1 MKKDGSAEV
10 IKHINL
16 GNKQKIYLKIYGDEV
31 NVIEV
36 INGYNS
42 RNEEYFLWNT
52 LINIECIDLKK
63 LEVSQ
68 EGRYFYKGCVI
79 SFESERDEM
88 NLTACI
94 EGDIDVKNKYIG
106 AGYADSG
113 NDIVSKNI
121 KEALEIA
128 MKQIDEVILTDR
140 DKLIKIMELPNNIRE
155 LSEKEINEIICE
167 TIIKVSRLLKT
178 IKSDNSEYQLSRRQQ
193 VTKSNA
199 INNIKSKDFLGAYYE
214 IVDFVDD
221 YGDRHNGKVFEMEKK
236 EINNL
241 ISIIYNNIKQ

>member
-1 MKKDGSAEV
+1 
-10 IKHINL
+10 
-16 GNKQKIYLKIYGDEV
+16 
-31 NVIEV
+31 
-36 INGYNS
+36 
-42 RNEEYFLWNT
+42 
-52 LINIECIDLKK
+52 
-63 LEVSQ
+63 
-68 EGRYFYKGCVI
+68 
-79 SFESERDEM
+79 
-88 NLTACI
+88 
-94 EGDIDVKNKYIG
+94 
-106 AGYADSG
+106 
-113 NDIVSKNI
+113 
-121 KEALEIA
+121 

-155 LSEKEINEIICE
+155 LSEKEINEIICV

-193 VTKSNA
+193 ATKSNA